1 MDNVVRGASGARGEK
16 GVDVPIW
23 TRSHPSN
30 LIFLAMIATMV
41 LGHAPAALGAGGI
54 SPPSASG
61 FAAVLVTSTNQYAE
75 ENGASSKVERADCV
89 EPVPG
94 RYMCSYAL
102 RDPSGTFTCH
112 LMQARWT
119 PAGSSLFTVTLA
131 GRTRSCANL
140 SDALH
145 SLSGGQAP
153 RGGRA

>member
-1 MDNVVRGASGARGEK
+1 MGNVVRGASGARGEK
-16 GVDVPIW
+16 GVDVP
-23 TRSHPSN
+23 TLTKSRASN
-30 LIFLAMIATMV
+30 LILLVAIGALV
-41 LGHAPAALGAGGI
+41 LGLAPAALAAGGI

-61 FAAVLVTSTNQYAE
+61 FAAVLASSTTQYAQ
-75 ENGASSKVERADCV
+75 ENGASLKVERADCV

-102 RDPSGTFTCH
+102 RGLPSIDGCH

-119 PAGSSLFTVTLA
+119 PSGSSLFTVTLA

-145 SLSGGQAP
+145 SLD
-153 RGGRA
+153 